1 MFGNDQSNHRAL
13 KVLID
18 KFELQFV
25 GWSVDDERWEIL
37 SQIINFKSKQVKIS
51 VPSDILPYVQF
62 SINSFFTST
71 VYFYDPKTDK
81 KSTTPQVPLE
91 HVVKAARIADCVL
104 KTEIEFSVRK
114 QISKIL
120 TKDKAASNSQMA
132 ADFLIYESVVQSSQ
146 QLSIQRLKTQDTYE
160 NWKLVVENVK
170 SKKNEVSL
178 SESNIEKMAGGL
190 VFDAQNCRDLAFA
203 DYIKT
208 PSYPNTS
215 DATKFMD
222 AYSNSRDKTVGALE
236 GILSL
241 VHELEDKRKALNDF
255 VAEENSLRRDL
266 GDMVE
271 KIQTQLISTQSV
283 TWQLNN
289 SLKVLKNAA
298 LVTEFRS
305 KLEAQAT
312 KQKIDP
318 RRVLAAVDKECD
330 WIGVHPSTSPQKK
343 DAISMFEGRINTVSK
358 DCLEIAIEIDNTKK
372 MVSNSLATLF

>member
-1 MFGNDQSNHRAL
+1 MFGTDQSNHRAL

-37 SQIINFKSKQVKIS
+37 SQIIDFKSKQVKIS
-51 VPSDILPYVQF
+51 VPSDLLPYVQF

-81 KSTTPQVPLE
+81 KSTKPQVPLE

-114 QISKIL
+114 QISNIL
-120 TKDKAASNSQMA
+120 TKDKVASKSQME
-132 ADFLIYESVVQSSQ
+132 ADFLIFNSVVQSSQ
-146 QLSIQRLKTQDTYE
+146 QLSIQRHKTQDTYK

-215 DATKFMD
+215 DATKSMD
-222 AYSNSRDKTVGALE
+222 AYSNSRLKTVGALE

-266 GDMVE
+266 VDMVE
-271 KIQTQLISTQSV
+271 MIQNLLISTQSV
-283 TWQLNN
+283 TRQLKK
-289 SLKVLKNAA
+289 SLDLLKDDA
-298 LVTEFRS
+298 LVIAFRS

-318 RRVLAAVDKECD
+318 RRVLAAVDQECV
-330 WIGVHPSTSPQKK
+330 WIGAHPSTSPQKK
-343 DAISMFEGRINTVSK
+343 DAISMFEGRSGTVLK
-358 DCLEIAIEIDNTKK
+358 DCEDIAIEIDNTKK
-372 MVSNSLATLF
+372 MVSNSLVTLF